1 MLAHPQSF
9 LFFHSTPKGIKKVVC
24 KNLGADTPRTVD
36 LNSPKGIPKVYSIPN
51 NISPIS
57 KCLLSENA
65 EELI

>member
-9 LFFHSTPKGIKKVVC
+9 LFFHPIPKVIKKVVC
-24 KNLGADTPRTVD
+24 NNLGANTPRTVD
-36 LNSPKGIPKVYSIPN
+36 SNSPKGIPKVYSIPYS
-51 NISPIS
+51 ISPIS